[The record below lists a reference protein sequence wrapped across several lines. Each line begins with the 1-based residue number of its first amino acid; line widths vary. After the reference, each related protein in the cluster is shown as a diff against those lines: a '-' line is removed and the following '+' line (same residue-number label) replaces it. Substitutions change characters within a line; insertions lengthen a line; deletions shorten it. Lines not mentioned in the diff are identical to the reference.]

1 MKDTTKIYIDGAWVD
16 SAGTGTIDV
25 VNASTEE
32 VMGQVPAGTAADVD
46 RAVDA
51 ARRAFDGWS
60 QRTPEE
66 RRKELGRLHEGLQA
80 RAEEIAQTIA
90 GEVGMPIKMARQIQ
104 VGLPL
109 GNLASFVVPARGLR
123 VGAGDRQQ
131 PGGARA
137 RSASW
142 AASRRGTTRCT
153 RSCARSAPPWRRAAR
168 SCSSRPRSRR

>member
-16 SAGTGTIDV
+16 SAGAGSIDV
-25 VNASTEE
+25 INAATEQ
-32 VMGQVPAGTAADVD
+32 VMGRVPAGTAADVD

-109 GNLASFVVPARGLR
+109 GNLASFVSLLEEFPWEQEIGNSLVVPS
-123 VGAGDRQQ
+123 
-131 PGGARA
+131 P
-137 RSASW
+137 SAW
-142 AASRRGTTRCT
+142 WVASRRGTTRCT
-153 RSCARSAPPWRRAAR
+153 RSCARWARRWRPAAR
-168 SCSSRPRSRR
+168 SS